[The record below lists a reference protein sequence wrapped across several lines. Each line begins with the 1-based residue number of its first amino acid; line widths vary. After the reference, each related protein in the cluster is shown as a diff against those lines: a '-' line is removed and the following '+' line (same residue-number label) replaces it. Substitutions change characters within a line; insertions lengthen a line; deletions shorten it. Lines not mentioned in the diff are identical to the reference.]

1 MSKTEEFVGGSL
13 ETLLD
18 DVAVRLG
25 VGRQEIRYQ
34 IVREQRG
41 FLGVPVRSV
50 AIRVATPA
58 PRLESARRPTRRRG
72 GRGPSADRQRQ
83 AGPTVAT
90 LEVEPGGKAAPRT
103 ERPDAG
109 DDVEAPV
116 RAERDTLAEEDLGA
130 DHSAPAVLEMLRAMV
145 QAMGLELDLAL
156 AEEPGRLVVNLSGA
170 DREIV
175 LDRSGETLDAM
186 QYIASRMARR
196 QLGTR
201 KRVQLES
208 EGFRSIREDEIRQMA
223 VDAAD
228 KVEHTGAPVRLPLLN
243 PYERR
248 IVHVTLS
255 GRDGVSTESE
265 GDGFAKRVTVR
276 QEPRAGVRSRL
287 SRKQDVPR

>member
-1 MSKTEEFVGGSL
+1 MSKAEEFVGGSL

-34 IVREQRG
+34 IVSEQRG

-50 AIRVATPA
+50 AIRVETPE
-58 PRLESARRPTRRRG
+58 PRLESVRRPTRRRG
-72 GRGPSADRQRQ
+72 GRGPSVDRQRQ
-83 AGPTVAT
+83 AGLAVAT
-90 LEVEPGGKAAPRT
+90 LEVEAGDKTPPLREGT
-103 ERPDAG
+103 DAG
-109 DDVEAPV
+109 DDVEVPT
-116 RAERDTLAEEDLGA
+116 RAERDTQAEEDLGP
-130 DHSAPAVLEMLRAMV
+130 DESAPAVLEMLRAMV
-145 QAMGLELDLAL
+145 EAMGLELDVAL
-156 AEEPGRLVVNLSGA
+156 VEEPARLVVNLSGA

-175 LDRSGETLDAM
+175 LDHRGETLDAM

-223 VDAAD
+223 VDAAE
-228 KVEHTGAPVRLPLLN
+228 KVQRTGAPVRLPLLN

-255 GRDGVSTESE
+255 GCDGVSTESE
-265 GDGFAKRVTVR
+265 GDGFVKRVTVR
-276 QEPRAGVRSRL
+276 HEPSAGVRPRT
-287 SRKQDVPR
+287 SRKRDVPR